1 MCRIIETK
9 FLSLCVCSSIV
20 SWHILESSM
29 FISWC
34 QVWPGFNLCFC
45 LIFQVYE
52 QPVLLLLMW
61 WPVMTLIL
69 PTLSESCD
77 VTTLFMF
84 LRPPCIIISGNF
96 RRNWHHMFAGCVW
109 NLCSDLVTSPILN
122 LMDFRSR
129 LLVKLLFGYIF
140 LTVDVYKCHCFP
152 RSYSFLILF
161 PVSTDNL
168 KMVNVMWSL
177 LLSGLSP
184 WTV

>member
-1 MCRIIETK
+1 
-9 FLSLCVCSSIV
+9 
-20 SWHILESSM
+20 M

-34 QVWPGFNLCFC
+34 QVCPGFDVCFC
-45 LIFQVYE
+45 LFFQVYE
-52 QPVLLLLMW
+52 QPVLLLLNW

-69 PTLSESCD
+69 PTLPESCD

-109 NLCSDLVTSPILN
+109 NLSSDLVTSRILKWVLSWGYRDDSIKPWFWTIFD

-140 LTVDVYKCHCFP
+140 LTVDVYNAIVVQGLIASLFCFLCQ
-152 RSYSFLILF
+152 LITWRWL
-161 PVSTDNL
+161 
-168 KMVNVMWSL
+168 NVMWSL